1 MPQLRI
7 INEDI
12 TINLMVTWNGV
23 FMFTFL
29 TAFIVCV
36 FYLVYGENMNAVYA
50 ESRELKEK

>member
-1 MPQLRI
+1 MPQLRV

-29 TAFIVCV
+29 AAFIVYV
-36 FYLVYGENMNAVYA
+36 FYLTYSENMNAVYA

>member
-7 INEDI
+7 IDEDI

-29 TAFIVCV
+29 AAFIVYV
-36 FYLVYGENMNAVYA
+36 FYLTYSENMNAVYA